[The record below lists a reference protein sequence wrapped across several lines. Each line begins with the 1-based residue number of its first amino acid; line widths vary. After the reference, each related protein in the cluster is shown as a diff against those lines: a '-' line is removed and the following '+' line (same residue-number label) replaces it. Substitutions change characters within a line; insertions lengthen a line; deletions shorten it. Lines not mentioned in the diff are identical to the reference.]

1 MHRWVVPAVKRDVQ
15 AVLLIFLGTAL
26 VRISLT
32 DLYLRYVKAAMQP
45 FLILTGVILLVL
57 GVWALWDVIRDRGHE
72 HPEDD
77 LGAEVHDGHGH
88 GQMRIAWLLMLPVL
102 SILLIAPPALG
113 AYSAERGN
121 SSVAAPASD
130 LGFDPLPAEDPIV
143 MTLNEY
149 ATRAVWDNPGSLEGR
164 TFELTGFVT
173 PVPEAKMPTDLPADA
188 EASWWLARLSLA
200 CCAADATATKILA
213 VGAKP
218 LPANTW
224 VRATG
229 RWIPGGGTE
238 TATAIP
244 WLQIES
250 LKPIPEPKDPYE

>member
-130 LGFDPLPAEDPIV
+130 LGFDRD
-143 MTLNEY
+143 
-149 ATRAVWDNPGSLEGR
+149 
-164 TFELTGFVT
+164 
-173 PVPEAKMPTDLPADA
+173 DA
-188 EASWWLARLSLA
+188 E
-200 CCAADATATKILA
+200 
-213 VGAKP
+213 
-218 LPANTW
+218 
-224 VRATG
+224 
-229 RWIPGGGTE
+229 
-238 TATAIP
+238 
-244 WLQIES
+244 
-250 LKPIPEPKDPYE
+250 